1 MKSRELIEH
10 CNIRHGDCNGC
21 EYYESYCD
29 VYMDIYITTPYLEDN
44 SISWDE
50 NVELYMYE

>member
-10 CNIRHGDCNGC
+10 CNIRHGYCDGC

-50 NVELYMYE
+50 NIELYMYE